1 MSDTAAVQ
9 SSRASARISPDMWC
23 AAWTVTSVFMLSNS
37 RTPLYVVW
45 QRTLGFSSGT
55 LTVIFALY
63 ILGLL
68 GTLSVAGQL
77 SDRYGRKPV
86 LLPGILVALV
96 ACALFASATSIATL
110 AVARLLTG
118 IAVGVIVSAG
128 MASVA
133 DLGGSERRRQ
143 AALLASVAM
152 VLGAGLGPL
161 LAGGAAQTVA
171 HPVALVFG
179 IEFLVLL
186 SALVIAWRL
195 PLGRPARATGNA
207 ARLHLPSVPAMNRR
221 HVATGIGVFGP
232 GITATSF
239 VLALGPSLLA
249 RLLEVRSPLLA
260 GGMACAMFLAATGV
274 QFAVRRWSVLA
285 LFVAGTT
292 ATVLSMCALCAAVHL
307 LSASVLVAAAL
318 FAGVAQGLGQLGG
331 LTLIGLHVTDTRRA
345 EAIAVMNI
353 GGYLPAGLLPVMTG
367 YAIDFLGL
375 AAGATAFA
383 IALALI
389 ALGAGCMVFRSLK
402 PGGD

>member
-1 MSDTAAVQ
+1 
-9 SSRASARISPDMWC
+9 
-23 AAWTVTSVFMLSNS
+23 MLSNS
-37 RTPLYVVW
+37 PTPLYVVW

-86 LLPGILVALV
+86 LLPGIVVALV
-96 ACALFASATSIATL
+96 ACALFASATSTATL

-118 IAVGVIVSAG
+118 VSVGVIVSAG

-133 DLGGSERRRQ
+133 DLGGGERRRQ

-152 VLGAGLGPL
+152 VVGAGLGPL
-161 LAGGAAQTVA
+161 LAGGTAQTVA
-171 HPVALVFG
+171 HPVAPVFG

-195 PLGRPARATGNA
+195 PLGRPARATGHV

-221 HVATGIGVFGP
+221 HVAAGIGVFGP

-274 QFAVRRWSVLA
+274 QFAVRRWSVRA
-285 LFVAGTT
+285 LFVAGTA
-292 ATVLSMCALCAAVHL
+292 ATVLSMAALCAAVHV
-307 LSASVLVAAAL
+307 LSAPVLVAAAL

-331 LTLIGLHVTDTRRA
+331 LTLIGLHVPDTRRA

-353 GGYLPAGLLPVMTG
+353 GGYLPAGLLPVITG

-389 ALGAGCMVFRSLK
+389 ALGAGWMVFRSLK